1 MIALEH
7 SMPEAEILGNG
18 REIVPTLNYYFR
30 GGDDSR
36 TDTYRDLYNNAVGR
50 AIGACARQ
58 NGLSQNDVANLVDHA
73 IQSGQAIVSIRLN
86 DPDPRIPFID
96 STFPRLFRTPGLFN
110 GWPGDFRNIPDIWT
124 PPQPAGSGGILVR
137 PSRLALRRRHD
148 EASK

>member
-50 AIGACARQ
+50 AIGAYARQ
-58 NGLSQNDVANLVDHA
+58 N
-73 IQSGQAIVSIRLN
+73 
-86 DPDPRIPFID
+86 
-96 STFPRLFRTPGLFN
+96 
-110 GWPGDFRNIPDIWT
+110 
-124 PPQPAGSGGILVR
+124 
-137 PSRLALRRRHD
+137 
-148 EASK
+148 